1 VTKHEPAPD
10 EPATRAG
17 RPWGVR
23 PSRSPGDQARR
34 RPLWQEA
41 VFLLALAIVL
51 AMALKTFV
59 VQAFYIPSGS
69 MNDTLVLND
78 RIIVEKVTSWGG
90 ADPSRGDVVVFSDP
104 GGWLGDAPPG
114 PTSVLTRGLEAVGLF
129 PTGGHLVKRVIGV
142 GGDRVRCCDDEGR
155 VTVNGTPLE
164 EPYLAPG
171 DAPSDEP
178 FDVRVP
184 DGSVWVMGDHRS
196 ASADSRAHLGEPGG
210 GMVPLDDVVGRVVA
224 VVWPARH
231 ATVLHRPGTF
241 DAVASARAR

>member
-1 VTKHEPAPD
+1 MTKHEPAPD
-10 EPATRAG
+10 EPATQAG
-17 RPWGVR
+17 RPWGAG
-23 PSRSPGDQARR
+23 PSRASADQKKR

-41 VFLLALAIVL
+41 LLLLALAVVL
-51 AMALKTFV
+51 AMGLKTFV

-78 RIIVEKVTSWGG
+78 RIIVEKVSSWGG
-90 ADPSRGDVVVFSDP
+90 ADPARGDVVVFSDP
-104 GGWLGDAPPG
+104 GGWLGGAAPG

-155 VTVNGTPLE
+155 VTVNGTPLAE
-164 EPYLAPG
+164 AYLAPG
-171 DAPSDEP
+171 DAPSEEP

-184 DGSVWVMGDHRS
+184 QGSLWVMGDHRS
-196 ASADSRAHLGEPGG
+196 ASADSRAHLGDPGG

-224 VVWPARH
+224 VVWPAGH
-231 ATVLHRPGTF
+231 ATVLRRPGTF
-241 DAVASARAR
+241 DAVASAGAR